1 VRTDS
6 EDLLGLI
13 VGLAGINGIALD
25 LCVTEPGA
33 SAMPQH
39 LKALIMLALLIDVVV
54 ALLALYLVVF
64 KFSRRGRV
72 VAEDLLS
79 LIVGLAGINGIALD
93 LCITEP
99 GASAMPQHLKA
110 LIMLA
115 LLIDVVVLLL
125 VLYLVVFK
133 FSRRGRGVA

>member
-1 VRTDS
+1 MRTDP

-13 VGLAGINGIALD
+13 IGLTAINGI
-25 LCVTEPGA
+25 T
-33 SAMPQH
+33 
-39 LKALIMLALLIDVVV
+39 
-54 ALLALYLVVF
+54 
-64 KFSRRGRV
+64 
-72 VAEDLLS
+72 
-79 LIVGLAGINGIALD
+79 LD

-110 LIMLA
+110 LIVVV

-125 VLYLVVFK
+125 ALYLVIFK